1 MDMKVYLIL
10 FGAIAAEV
18 CGTLLLP
25 LTQGFT
31 KALPSG
37 IVVVS
42 YCLSFYLLSLSVEKL
57 PLAIVYAS
65 WAGLGVFSV
74 ALVSYFFFGQNLN
87 WQSVLGLFLIV
98 VGVVLVNVY
107 KVDINA

>member
-18 CGTLLLP
+18 CGTMLLP
-25 LTQGFT
+25 LTQGFS

-37 IVVVS
+37 VVIVS
-42 YCLSFYLLSLSVEKL
+42 YCLSFYLLSISVGKL
-57 PLAIVYAS
+57 PLSIVYAS

-74 ALVSYFFFGQNLN
+74 ALLSHFFFDQDLN
-87 WQSVLGLFLIV
+87 WPTVAGLFLIV
-98 VGVVLVNVY
+98 VGVILVNVY
-107 KVDINA
+107 KSDMPA

>member
-1 MDMKVYLIL
+1 MI
-10 FGAIAAEV
+10 
-18 CGTLLLP
+18 
-25 LTQGFT
+25 
-31 KALPSG
+31 
-37 IVVVS
+37 VS
-42 YCLSFYLLSLSVEKL
+42 YCLSFYWLSLSVEKL
-57 PLAIVYAS
+57 PIAIVYAS

>member
-1 MDMKVYLIL
+1 MHIYFIL

-31 KALPSG
+31 KALPSS
-37 IVVVS
+37 VVIVS
-42 YCLSFYLLSLSVEKL
+42 YCLSFYWLSLSVEKL

-65 WAGLGVFSV
+65 WAGLGVFRWRSSV
-74 ALVSYFFFGQNLN
+74 IFLWAKPQLAIRVGIVLDCGWRCFGECL
-87 WQSVLGLFLIV
+87 QSRYQRLI
-98 VGVVLVNVY
+98 
-107 KVDINA
+107 